1 MLLAFGFGVLLVIV
15 SGFWALW
22 HHGAKKTK
30 RFCCWPMVCQQ
41 LVWKLPCIYLLIVG
55 WLIIVVGMFIYH
67 NMLDCLRL
75 REISFWHYCQRV
87 WASPCLVLV
96 NVSVCGKI
104 KIVSFI
110 F

>member
-22 HHGAKKTK
+22 HHGAKKNK
-30 RFCCWPMVCQQ
+30 AVLF
-41 LVWKLPCIYLLIVG
+41 LANGLPCIYLPIVG

-87 WASPCLVLV
+87 WAFPCLVLV